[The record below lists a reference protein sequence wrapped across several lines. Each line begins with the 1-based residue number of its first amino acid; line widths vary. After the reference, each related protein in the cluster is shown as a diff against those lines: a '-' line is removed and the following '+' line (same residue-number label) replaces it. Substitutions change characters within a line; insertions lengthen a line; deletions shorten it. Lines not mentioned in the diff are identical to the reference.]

1 MGLKHLTT
9 SLKSIA
15 FNRNLRLDYR
25 FLEFAEN
32 RLPMDTTPFRK
43 FIIKLN
49 NGKDVSKE
57 NYVSFNESDIIY
69 PTVNNFKNGEL
80 VLNSVTFIDDDW
92 LEVNSPT
99 LATDDV
105 IISRSGT
112 VGITFVWNKD
122 EINRIFN
129 RNITAVPSGYLIV
142 VQIDKDR
149 LLPQF
154 VKHYF
159 STVSM
164 KKYFSVFGVG
174 KSQKNIAQPEILSI
188 PIPNLSIEKQRKI
201 IEKISPIDIEIQ
213 QLKSKIKPNT
223 EIINNVFAKA
233 FNLNLDEISSSRQE
247 FVYNQKFSQ
256 LSVSKDFRSA
266 VKFNSSK
273 YNFLKLPIFN
283 EYKIG
288 EFTNFMTLGRQ
299 ITPEDFEEE
308 NDYYYLL
315 PNCIKNFYLEEDLLR
330 PISDT
335 FYNTYKHI
343 ALKRNDIVLAAS
355 GEGTIGKSAI
365 FNSDKDC
372 VLSQFTMKIELNEK
386 IDLNYFHYYLQSIFF
401 QLTVEKFKKGM
412 GNMTNIFVSQVTKF
426 PILYNPTDQREIVS
440 KIKTEIQ
447 KQREFDKKIK
457 EKKEKINRLINDAI
471 N

>member
-1 MGLKHLTT
+1 MGLKIENI
-9 SLKSIA
+9 S
-15 FNRNLRLDYR
+15 FNNIR
-25 FLEFAEN
+25 
-32 RLPMDTTPFRK
+32 
-43 FIIKLN
+43 
-49 NGKDVSKE
+49 KE
-57 NYVSFNESDIIY
+57 NSFRFDVDFLTFNSKRTSDNSITFSELFDIVEKEKVDIEALEVFQYAEITDVAKTGDVFPNYLNVNVRDETNESYFKKIEKGDIIL
-69 PTVNNFKNGEL
+69 PKENDILLSSVRPNLKKFVL
-80 VLNSVTFIDDDW
+80 VEVDNEIYFTKAFIH
-92 LEVNSPT
+92 LRPKQFSEILYYT
-99 LATDDV
+99 L
-105 IISRSGT
+105 R
-112 VGITFVWNKD
+112 
-122 EINRIFN
+122 EIFFEN
-129 RNITAVPSGYLIV
+129 LIV
-142 VQIDKDR
+142 VSRQGKGYPTLKVNDLKCIRFDR
-149 LLPQF
+149 DVIENLNSKKGEIIPLIKKINEEIKTLKKQ
-154 VKHYF
+154 
-159 STVSM
+159 M
-164 KKYFSVFGVG
+164 K
-174 KSQKNIAQPEILSI
+174 Q
-188 PIPNLSIEKQRKI
+188 
-201 IEKISPIDIEIQ
+201 D
-213 QLKSKIKPNT
+213 T
-223 EIINNVFAKA
+223 EIINDVFAKA
-233 FNLNLDEISSSRQE
+233 FNLNLNEISSVKQE